1 MRWHLAAA
9 AAALLTLAAAKPP
22 EPKDPADVVRM
33 SGEQQKTVQLQT
45 ARAER
50 RPITEAVRVPGTV
63 AFDQGHVAV
72 LRSLSQ
78 ARVVRLLVEP
88 GDTVHAGQ
96 PLAELDSPGLAD
108 AQAGLATANATERE
122 AAAGVAVARDSLRR
136 GEILARDGS
145 LARAETERRRLTL
158 AQADAAVDSAHAHA
172 AALQATVARLNP
184 GSTPG
189 LARLVAPIAGVVVV
203 VGITPGEVADT
214 TGGGL
219 TVADLS
225 VMLVLAQVPEASAP
239 LIAVG
244 DSARVRLTAGGGRVW
259 SGKVVALGA
268 ALDTQARTLP
278 ARIQLDNSDRALRSG
293 MTVDVTLTS
302 DRERDDVV
310 VPSGAVQMVG
320 DKRVAFTRL
329 DGDRFQSHDL
339 TLGVERQDWVEVRQG
354 LKAGDE
360 VVTQGSFE
368 LKALL
373 QKAMLG
379 GAG

>member
-1 MRWHLAAA
+1 LRRCLAAI
-9 AAALLTLAAAKPP
+9 AAALLTLAAAKAP

-50 RPITEAVRVPGTV
+50 RPITEPVRVPGTV

-78 ARVVRLLVEP
+78 ARVLRLLVEP
-88 GDTVHAGQ
+88 GDTVRAGQ
-96 PLAELDSPGLAD
+96 PLAELDSPSLAD
-108 AQAGLATANATERE
+108 TQAGLATANATERE

-145 LARAETERRRLTL
+145 LARAEAERRRLTL
-158 AQADAAVDSAHAHA
+158 AQADAAMDSARAHA

-189 LARLVAPIAGVVVV
+189 IARLVTPIAGVVVIL
-203 VGITPGEVADT
+203 GITPGEVVDT

-225 VMLVLAQVPEASAP
+225 VMLVLAQVPEVSAP

-259 SGKVVALGA
+259 SGKVVALSA

-302 DRERDDVV
+302 NRERDNVV
-310 VPSGAVQMVG
+310 VSSGAVQMVG

-339 TLGVERQDWVEVRQG
+339 TLGVEQQDWVEVRQG

>member
-1 MRWHLAAA
+1 LRRHLAAV

-22 EPKDPADVVRM
+22 EPKDPAGVVRM

-50 RPITEAVRVPGTV
+50 RPITEPVRVPGTV

-88 GDTVHAGQ
+88 GDTVRAGQ

-145 LARAETERRRLTL
+145 LARAEAERRRLTL

-203 VGITPGEVADT
+203 VGITPGEVVDT
-214 TGGGL
+214 TGSGL

-259 SGKVVALGA
+259 SGRVVALGA

-310 VPSGAVQMVG
+310 VPPGAVQMVG

>member
-1 MRWHLAAA
+1 LRWHLAAA

>member
-1 MRWHLAAA
+1 MRRCLAAI
-9 AAALLTLAAAKPP
+9 AAALLTLAAAKAP

-50 RPITEAVRVPGTV
+50 RPITEPVRVPGTV

-78 ARVVRLLVEP
+78 ARVLRLLVEP
-88 GDTVHAGQ
+88 GDTVRAGQ
-96 PLAELDSPGLAD
+96 PLAELDSPSLAD
-108 AQAGLATANATERE
+108 TQAGLATANATERE

-145 LARAETERRRLTL
+145 LARAEAERRRLTL
-158 AQADAAVDSAHAHA
+158 AQADAAMDSARAHA

-189 LARLVAPIAGVVVV
+189 IARLVTPIAGVVVIL
-203 VGITPGEVADT
+203 GITPGEVVDT

-225 VMLVLAQVPEASAP
+225 VMLVLAQVPEVSAP

-259 SGKVVALGA
+259 SGKVVALSA

-302 DRERDDVV
+302 NRERDNVV
-310 VPSGAVQMVG
+310 VSSGAVQMVG

-339 TLGVERQDWVEVRQG
+339 TLGVEQQDWVEVRQG